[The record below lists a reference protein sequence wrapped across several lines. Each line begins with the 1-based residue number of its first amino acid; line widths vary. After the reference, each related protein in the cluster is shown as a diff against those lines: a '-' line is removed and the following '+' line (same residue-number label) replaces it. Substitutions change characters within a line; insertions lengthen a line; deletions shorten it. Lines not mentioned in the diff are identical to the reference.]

1 MQSREF
7 AETRTCRLGT
17 YFLLSSS
24 ASWFTQAL
32 SPWSRIGALRKQSC
46 RVLPRDRSHSWPRA
60 PTTSQVLWSYSPWS
74 HGFYNRNCKIWFV
87 FIMFNG
93 MCFMTRRKVIREC
106 GRARNAQGW
115 RKAGPRG
122 LCGNNNLGQPPYIML
137 LPLDALKLVWNLS
150 KTLFARTY
158 QNHHP
163 S

>member
-1 MQSREF
+1 MVHTSALTVKPHWCQ
-7 AETRTCRLGT
+7 LI
-17 YFLLSSS
+17 LSGHKC
-24 ASWFTQAL
+24 L
-32 SPWSRIGALRKQSC
+32 ELRKQSC